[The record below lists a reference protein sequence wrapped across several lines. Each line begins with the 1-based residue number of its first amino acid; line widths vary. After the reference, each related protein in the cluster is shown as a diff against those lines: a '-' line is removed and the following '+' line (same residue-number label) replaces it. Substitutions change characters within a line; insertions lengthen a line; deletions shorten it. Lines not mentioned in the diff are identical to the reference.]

1 MCGIAGLC
9 APGHEVPFGPWF
21 ADAVEQARHRGPDA
35 DGWWVPGM
43 DAAEPLFTLADDPLT
58 STEVALGF
66 LRLAILDL
74 SPTGNQPML
83 SGDRLAL
90 AFNGEIYNYIELRA
104 ELAAMGYE
112 SRSTGDSE
120 VILHA
125 WDAWGFEA
133 LPRLEGMFAIA
144 LWDRER
150 HGLLLA
156 RDRFGEKPLFWT
168 RYAEG
173 IAFASEVKQLAAM
186 PNVAL
191 RLDPTRAAAF
201 LVSGRPFDGAS
212 SWFEGIHQ
220 LEPGTWLWIDADGI
234 KQGRYHDLAAEVAL
248 VEPATSPDD
257 WAARFASALADS
269 VRLRL
274 RSDVPV
280 GTSLSAGVDSSA
292 VMAEATALG
301 HVGYHSFTL
310 GSDDPRIDERDEAR
324 AFAANMRSVWHE
336 VVADAAGF
344 AEVWDRLT
352 WHQEAPVAGT
362 SLYGQWRVQ
371 EAARAAGV
379 IVMLDGQGADEV
391 LGGYHKFFAAH
402 VLRTA
407 SRRPWAAPVEGA
419 RFLRHVGGPR
429 AVFRDGYRY
438 LGRAG
443 RAPELGPLLT
453 VPLPNES
460 APSAR
465 AGGRRMRIAD
475 IERWSLPNLLTFAD
489 RNAMAHGVEMRLPF
503 LAPGLVALA
512 LAMPEDVLV
521 HDGWTKWPLRKALA
535 ARHGEVPAW
544 RRGKRWFGV
553 PQAAWLDG
561 ALAEPVRA
569 WVDAPHPLW
578 GSFADE
584 AGLRA
589 FARTWREHR
598 GEPAWDDAAFLM
610 VALDRFLRRFFPA

>member
-104 ELAAMGYE
+104 ELAAMGYQ

-156 RDRFGEKPLFWT
+156 RDRFGEKPLFWMP
-168 RYAEG
+168 YEDG

-186 PNVAL
+186 PNVTL

-201 LVSGRPFDGAS
+201 LASGRPFDGAS

-248 VEPATSPDD
+248 VEPASSPDE

-301 HVGYHSFTL
+301 HIGYHSFTL

-324 AFAANMRSVWHE
+324 AFAAEMRSVWHE
-336 VVADAAGF
+336 VVADPAGF

-379 IVMLDGQGADEV
+379 IVMLDGHGADEV
-391 LGGYHKFFAAH
+391 LGGYHKFFAGH

-407 SRRPWAAPVEGA
+407 ARRPWAAPAEGA

-443 RAPELGPLLT
+443 RAPDLGPLLT
-453 VPLPNES
+453 VPLPSES
-460 APSAR
+460 APSSQAACGTPNHRLPCRHAGTAPPRAASAFRSGHFVHPSWTRTSSGIAR
-465 AGGRRMRIAD
+465 DSATSPGARNGRRISTPWAIALRSAKVSRFGRLQRSMSAMR
-475 IERWSLPNLLTFAD
+475 
-489 RNAMAHGVEMRLPF
+489 MRRP
-503 LAPGLVALA
+503 P
-512 LAMPEDVLV
+512 
-521 HDGWTKWPLRKALA
+521 
-535 ARHGEVPAW
+535 ART
-544 RRGKRWFGV
+544 
-553 PQAAWLDG
+553 DG
-561 ALAEPVRA
+561 ALSV
-569 WVDAPHPLW
+569 
-578 GSFADE
+578 GSGTVNSGASS
-584 AGLRA
+584 G
-589 FARTWREHR
+589 AR
-598 GEPAWDDAAFLM
+598 PARPM
-610 VALDRFLRRFFPA
+610 

>member
-9 APGHEVPFGPWF
+9 APGREIRLGPWF

-43 DAAEPLFTLADDPLT
+43 DAAEPLFTLRDNPFE

-83 SGDRLAL
+83 GGDRHAL
-90 AFNGEIYNYIELRA
+90 VFNGEIYNYVELRA
-104 ELAAMGYE
+104 ELAAMGYS
-112 SRSTGDSE
+112 SRSTGDTE

-125 WDAWGFEA
+125 WDAWGFDA
-133 LPRLEGMFAIA
+133 LARFEGMFAIA

-150 HGLLLA
+150 RGLLLA

-168 RYAEG
+168 REGDG
-173 IAFASEVKQLAAM
+173 IAFASEVKQLASM
-186 PNVAL
+186 PGVAL
-191 RLDPTRAAAF
+191 HLDPARAAAF
-201 LVSGRPFDGAS
+201 LASGRPFDGAS

-220 LEPGTWLWIDADGI
+220 LEPGSWLWIDTDGI
-234 KQGRYHDLAAEVAL
+234 KQGRYHDLAAEVAK
-248 VEPATSPDD
+248 VERGSSPDD
-257 WAARFASALADS
+257 WAARFASALVDS

-301 HVGYHSFTL
+301 HIGYHSFTL

-324 AFAANMRSVWHE
+324 AFAAQMRSVWHE
-336 VVADAAGF
+336 VLADPVEF
-344 AEVWDRLT
+344 AEVWDHLT

-362 SLYGQWRVQ
+362 SLFGQWRVQ

-391 LGGYHKFFAAH
+391 LGGYHKFFAGH

-407 SRRPWAAPVEGA
+407 SRRPWAAPIEGA

-438 LGRAG
+438 IGRAG
-443 RAPELGPLLT
+443 RAPELAPLFT
-453 VPLPNES
+453 VPLPTES
-460 APSAR
+460 APSVR
-465 AGGRRMRIAD
+465 AGGRRMRMAD

-503 LAPGLVALA
+503 LAPGLVALS
-512 LAMPEDVLV
+512 LAMPDDVLV

-535 ARHGEVPAW
+535 ARGGAVPAW
-544 RRGKRWFGV
+544 RQGKRWFGV

-561 ALAEPVRA
+561 ALAEPVRE
-569 WVDAPHPLW
+569 WIDSPHPLW

-589 FARTWREHR
+589 FAKTWREHR
-598 GEPAWDDAAFLM
+598 GEPAWDDAVFLM
-610 VALDRFLRRFFPA
+610 VALDRFLRQFFPA